1 VLLRKYLKRI
11 TMKISTHLNLAEVTR
26 SDSAKRHGIDNT
38 PTAEHLE
45 NFKLLAEK
53 VFEPIRLHFKTPIF
67 ISSGYR
73 SKALNDFIKGSASSQ
88 HCKGQAI
95 DIDMDGSKGG
105 VTNKMVFDFIVSRL
119 EWDQIIWEFGTDAN
133 PDWVH
138 VSYVKT
144 GNRKQKLRAVR
155 VGGKTVYQTIP

>member
-1 VLLRKYLKRI
+1 
-11 TMKISTHLNLAEVTR
+11 MKISQHLSLSEVTR

-53 VFEPIRLHFKTPIF
+53 VFEPIRAHFGVPIH

-73 SKALNDFIKGSASSQ
+73 SKALNAFIKGSASSQ
-88 HCKGQAI
+88 HCKGEAI
-95 DIDMDGSKGG
+95 DIDMDGSSNG
-105 VTNKMVFDFIVSRL
+105 VTNKMIFDFIKEKL
-119 EWDQIIWEFGTDAN
+119 DFDQLIWEFGSDKN

-138 VSYVKT
+138 VSYTKG
-144 GNRKQKLRAVR
+144 GNRKQKLKAVR
-155 VGGKTVYQTIP
+155 SGGKTSYQAI

>member
-1 VLLRKYLKRI
+1 
-11 TMKISTHLNLAEVTR
+11 MKISTHLNLAEVTR
-26 SDSAKRHGIDNT
+26 SDTAKRHAIDNT

-73 SKALNDFIKGSASSQ
+73 SQALNAFIKGSASSQ

-105 VTNKMVFDFIVSRL
+105 VTNKMVFDFIKSRL
-119 EWDQIIWEFGTDAN
+119 DFDQLIAEFPENSN
-133 PDWVH
+133 PAWVH

-144 GNRKQKLRAVR
+144 GNRKQILVAKR
-155 VGGKTVYQTIP
+155 VSGATKYIPYKSDSDLK

>member
-1 VLLRKYLKRI
+1 
-11 TMKISTHLNLAEVTR
+11 MKISTHLNLAEVTR
-26 SDSAKRHGIDNT
+26 SDTAKRNGIDNT

-73 SKALNDFIKGSASSQ
+73 SKALNDFIKGSPNSQ

-95 DIDMDGSKGG
+95 DIDMDASNSG
-105 VTNKMVFDFIVSRL
+105 VTNKMIFDFIVSRL
-119 EWDQIIWEFGTDAN
+119 EWDQVIWEFGTDVN

-144 GNRKQKLRAVR
+144 GNRKQKLKAVR
-155 VGGKTVYQTIP
+155 SKGKTTYIPI